1 MDKYRMFDA
10 IADIDE
16 SIIDKCLA
24 DAKEAKREA
33 KSTRSVSSRRR
44 IPWYAVAAAALAL
57 VFLGGVINKVG
68 TKLLQRAV
76 SHTVSLDVNPSIEIR
91 LNRQER
97 VVAVV
102 PLNEDA
108 EKVVGSMDF
117 SGVPL
122 DLTVNALIGSMVRN
136 GYLGEFANSVLVTV
150 DDEDEERADDLTKYL
165 ASVIDEA
172 LAPQGGGAVIGF
184 TAVHNERLEGL
195 AEKHGIT
202 LGKAML
208 IQKVVDTMPYYGFDE
223 LTYLNINELNA
234 LLDPK
239 LADVTVIGTP
249 RTNIISADEA
259 ALSALESA
267 GYRDT
272 VLTPISGGYADPPVR
287 AFRAEFRGSDTI
299 FNLIADKCIE
309 DGRLVWW
316 VEFRDGDMKYDIR
329 LNAEGNGAE
338 VFRCPIW
345 SSYYGLMPGH
355 RTRLV
360 SENIAVNKVLNQ
372 IGASVLDIDEL
383 SIHIGTAGS
392 GDGTVTV
399 YTMEFRYADSLWTA
413 QVNAET
419 GDVLNTEK
427 H

>member
-1 MDKYRMFDA
+1 MDEHRMFDA

-16 SIIDKCLA
+16 SIIDKCLT
-24 DAKEAKREA
+24 DAKTAKHES
-33 KSTRSVSSRRR
+33 KNNRSASNRRR
-44 IPWYAVAAAALAL
+44 APWYAVAAAALAL
-57 VFLGGVINKVG
+57 VFLGGVINTLG
-68 TKLLQRAV
+68 TKLLQRTV
-76 SHTVSLDVNPSIEIR
+76 SLTVSLDVNPSIEIR

-108 EKVVGSMDF
+108 ERIVGSMDF
-117 SGVPL
+117 TGVPL

-136 GYLGEFANSVLVTV
+136 GYLGELANSVLVTV
-150 DDEDEERADDLTKYL
+150 DEKDETRAGELTRYL

-184 TAVHNERLEGL
+184 TAEHDSRLEGL
-195 AEKHGIT
+195 AEKNGIT

-208 IQKVVDTMPYYGFDE
+208 IQKVIDTMPYYGFDE

-259 ALSALESA
+259 ALSALESTA
-267 GYRDT
+267 FRDA
-272 VLTPISGGYADPPVR
+272 VLTPISGGYVSPPVR

-299 FNLIADKCIE
+299 FNLIADKCI
-309 DGRLVWW
+309 DNGRLVWW
-316 VEFRDGDMKYDIR
+316 VEFREGDMKYDIR
-329 LNAEGNGAE
+329 VDADGSGAE
-338 VFRCPIW
+338 VYKCPVW
-345 SSYYGLMPGH
+345 SSYYGLTPSH
-355 RTRLV
+355 RSRLV
-360 SENIAVNKVLNQ
+360 SENEAVNAVLKGIEASASDIEVLTIR
-372 IGASVLDIDEL
+372 IGS
-383 SIHIGTAGS
+383 AGS
-392 GDGTVTV
+392 GDRMITV
-399 YTMEFRYADSLWTA
+399 YTIEFNYSNASWTA

-419 GDVLNTEK
+419 GEVLNVEQ